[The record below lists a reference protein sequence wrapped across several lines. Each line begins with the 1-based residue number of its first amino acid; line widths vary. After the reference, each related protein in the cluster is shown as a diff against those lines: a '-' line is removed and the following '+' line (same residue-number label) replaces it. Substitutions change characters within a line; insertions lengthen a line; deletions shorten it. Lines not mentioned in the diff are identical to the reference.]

1 MQAIFETTFDVI
13 YLLTVITLG
22 VFMICKSKG
31 RKQYLLYGIMAVTL
45 GAGDSFHLVPR
56 AVALCT
62 TGLES
67 YTAALGIGK
76 LITSVTMTA
85 FYVLLY
91 YVWRC
96 RYKNHRKA
104 RNNSGSMGTF
114 GSAGYP
120 LPYAAERMDKPRRPA
135 FLGHLPQYSVCA
147 PRINDNNSDI
157 QKR

>member
-96 RYKNHRKA
+96 RYKITGKA